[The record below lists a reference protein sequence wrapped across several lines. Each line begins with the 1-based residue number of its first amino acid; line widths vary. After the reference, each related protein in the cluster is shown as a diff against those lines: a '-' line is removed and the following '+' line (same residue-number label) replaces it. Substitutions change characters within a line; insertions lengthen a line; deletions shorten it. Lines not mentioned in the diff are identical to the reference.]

1 MTTGNRDAAHERAMR
16 AAAEPAT
23 VTEPG
28 PRTRTTAW
36 ADWPEAQSSFT
47 SRSGR
52 PTPKWRGVSILPLR
66 EKAEQIN
73 DIHRGIRAL
82 QRAAHDATAAL
93 HQEVE
98 GLLGIRVILG
108 AQDCPESPTGTCIYL
123 ADDED
128 RDQCIFCTEPHE
140 RK

>member
-1 MTTGNRDAAHERAMR
+1 MATRNRDAAHERAMR
-16 AAAEPAT
+16 EAAEPAT

-28 PRTRTTAW
+28 PRMRTTDW
-36 ADWPEAQSSFT
+36 ADWPDTRSSFT
-47 SRSGR
+47 SSSGR

-66 EKAEQIN
+66 EKAEEIN

-82 QRAAHDATAAL
+82 QRAAHDAKTAL

-108 AQDCPESPTGTCIYL
+108 TQDCPESPTSACIYL
-123 ADDED
+123 AADED
-128 RDQCIFCTEPHE
+128 CDQCIFCAELHE